1 MRSRR
6 LVISVAVIA
15 ATIGLV
21 PGMAQAAEPV
31 SPPPV
36 SAPKLDLGKA
46 AASNFKTFKSPAEK
60 SVRKALPAAKGKA
73 AAAAGNPDLN
83 MVLSATSKSAHGV
96 ELVTDL
102 ISETASLTVTV
113 EWGDGRK
120 DVVAAS
126 GAGPVT
132 HQHAYA
138 ELGEYNIK
146 VTVTDAANAVEVV
159 NNLEYGTAGSEF
171 TPVAPTRLLDTRTG
185 IGGPQGIV
193 LPSGTARVKVGG
205 NAGIPEGVTAVVLNV
220 TATETNNS
228 GFVTAFPEGGE
239 RPITSNV
246 NWVAGQTVP
255 NQVIVPVGKNGYVDL
270 YNGSWGS
277 ATHLIADVS
286 GYFTPKASSGYTP
299 MTPARFVDT
308 REGLGTSRGQLAGQ
322 TTFSTQINGLRGVP
336 QGTTAVALNV
346 TVTNPGKYGHL
357 TVFPS
362 GQAAPD
368 TSSLN
373 FGAGQTIANSV
384 IVPVGKDGKV
394 SFRNGAYAGAD
405 VVVDVVGYYSPDS
418 KGAFVP
424 VAPFRRLDTREPQDP
439 YHGAIPGGYFL
450 PVIFS
455 PSAADDGV
463 SGYVLNATVT
473 NTANSGFLSV
483 APDPNS
489 LEDYRNGTTEPVEAP
504 GSSTLNW
511 LGKGR
516 TVANLVQASSGEN
529 GIVDFFNQSWEEWA
543 TTDLV
548 VDFFGYY
555 ETN

>member
-1 MRSRR
+1 
-6 LVISVAVIA
+6 
-15 ATIGLV
+15 
-21 PGMAQAAEPV
+21 MAQAAEPV
-31 SPPPV
+31 SPPPAA
-36 SAPKLDLGKA
+36 APNLDLGKS

-60 SVRKALPAAKGKA
+60 SVRKTLPAAKGKA

-83 MVLSATSKSAHGV
+83 MVLTATSTSAHGL

-102 ISETASLTVTV
+102 ISETASLSVTV
-113 EWGDGRK
+113 EWGDGKK

-126 GAGPVT
+126 GAGELT
-132 HQHAYA
+132 HRHAYA
-138 ELGEYNIK
+138 ELGEYDVK
-146 VTVTDAANAVEVV
+146 VTVTDAANGVQVV
-159 NNLEYGTAGSEF
+159 NELPYGTAGSEF
-171 TPVAPTRLLDTRTG
+171 TPVAPTRLLDTRSG
-185 IGGPQGIV
+185 IGGPSGYV

-239 RPITSNV
+239 RPKTSNV
-246 NWVAGQTVP
+246 NWEAGQTVP

-270 YNGSWGS
+270 YNASWGS
-277 ATHLIADVS
+277 RTHLIADVS

-308 REGLGTSRGQLAGQ
+308 REGLGTSRGQLGGQ
-322 TTFSTQINGLRGVP
+322 ATFSTQISGLRGVP

-346 TVTNPGKYGHL
+346 TVTNPGRYGHL

-362 GQAAPD
+362 GQTAPD

-384 IVPVGKDGKV
+384 IVPVGKDGKI

-424 VAPFRRLDTREPQDP
+424 VAPFRRLDTREAQDP
-439 YHGAIPGGYFL
+439 YHGVIPGGYYK
-450 PVIFS
+450 PVVFS
-455 PSAADDGV
+455 PRPEDDGV

-473 NTANSGFLSV
+473 NTGNTGFLSV

-489 LEDYRNGTTEPVEAP
+489 LDDYNNGTAEPAEAP

-548 VDFFGYY
+548 VDVFGYY